1 MLRTLL
7 RAAILLLAT
16 ALVSCTLPP
25 ERNPPP
31 AFRSPVVLDVQLRG
45 DTPRD
50 RAMADAARTAAK
62 RLNRSRSP
70 TERPVRV
77 IVGEGPEHRVR
88 AGAITV
94 FAASSDPVG
103 ELLVDPLLAPET
115 GQTSERINA
124 AVAMY
129 DAVVVAGLAARQHD
143 LPPEQW
149 LRAQPGWRLGLG
161 TTHFRD
167 GDIAPTG
174 TRIAVP

>member
-16 ALVSCTLPP
+16 TLVGCALPP

-31 AFRSPVVLDVQLRG
+31 AFQSPIVLDVQLLG

-50 RAMADAARTAAK
+50 RAMAEGARTAAK

-77 IVGEGPEHRVR
+77 IVGDGTDAGVRV
-88 AGAITV
+88 GALSV
-94 FAASSDPVG
+94 FAAMSPPAG
-103 ELLVDPLLAPET
+103 ELLVDPLLPPDSVET
-115 GQTSERINA
+115 NERLEA

-129 DAVVVAGLAARQHD
+129 DAVIVAGLAARQVE

-149 LRAQPGWRLGLG
+149 LRAQPGWWLGLG
-161 TTHFRD
+161 ATHFRD
-167 GDIAPTG
+167 GDTAPTG

>member
-16 ALVSCTLPP
+16 TFVGCALPP

-31 AFRSPVVLDVQLRG
+31 AFQAPVVLDVQVTG
-45 DTPRD
+45 VTPRD
-50 RAMADAARTAAK
+50 LAMNAAAHAAVQ

-70 TERPVRV
+70 TERPVRA
-77 IVGEGPEHRVR
+77 IVGPGDEPGVRV
-88 AGAITV
+88 GALTV
-94 FAASSDPVG
+94 FAASSDPIG
-103 ELLVDPLLAPET
+103 ELLVDPLLPPEAVET
-115 GQTSERINA
+115 DERIEA

-129 DAVVVAGLAARQHD
+129 DAVLVAGLAARQLE

-149 LRAQPGWRLGLG
+149 LRAQQGWRLGLG

-167 GDIAPTG
+167 GDTAPTG